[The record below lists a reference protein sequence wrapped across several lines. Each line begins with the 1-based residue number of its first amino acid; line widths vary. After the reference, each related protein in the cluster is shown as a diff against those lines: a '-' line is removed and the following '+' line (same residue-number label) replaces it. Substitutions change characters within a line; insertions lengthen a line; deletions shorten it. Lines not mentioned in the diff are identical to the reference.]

1 MRAYALTTSVA
12 FGPLALAPV
21 ARAALEGFGLFKDVR
36 LFPGGA
42 REWDWTEFGTHHRPG
57 PGIAEVR
64 ELVDRGVTTVIL
76 SRGVLGHLQVPE
88 ETLAWL
94 RTHGVAV
101 EVLWTEAAVSRYNAL
116 CAERVPV
123 GALIHSTC

>member
-1 MRAYALTTSVA
+1 MSPMISSQQWGRVE
-12 FGPLALAPV
+12 V
-21 ARAALEGFGLFKDVR
+21 QGFGTFGDVR
-36 LFPGGA
+36 LVPGGA

-64 ELVDRGVTTVIL
+64 ELLDRSVTTVIL
-76 SRGVLGHLQVPE
+76 SQGVLGHLQVPE
-88 ETLAWL
+88 ETVAWL
-94 RTHGVAV
+94 RDRGVAV
-101 EVLWTEAAVSRYNAL
+101 EVLWTEAAVARYNVL